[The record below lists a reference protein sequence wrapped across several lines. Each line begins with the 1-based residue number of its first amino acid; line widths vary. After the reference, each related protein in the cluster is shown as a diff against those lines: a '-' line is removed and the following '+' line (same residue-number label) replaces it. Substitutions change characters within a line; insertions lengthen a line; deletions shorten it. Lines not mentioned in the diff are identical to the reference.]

1 MLTYTLPRPTFN
13 MLADFMGK
21 DKAESFAAAIEQ
33 SLNDV
38 QAESRKNTDSLRIEV
53 KAALKDELKNELV
66 TRDVFEERFKVLDE
80 RFKVVD
86 ERFKVVDERFRRQD
100 FKLNVLIALMMIGL
114 TFANPTFV
122 ELIKHVLR

>member
-66 TRDVFEERFKVLDE
+66 TRDVFEERFKVIDE
-80 RFKVVD
+80 RFK
-86 ERFKVVDERFRRQD
+86 RLD
-100 FKLNVLIALMMIGL
+100 FKLNIFIGIALIGI

>member
-21 DKAESFAAAIEQ
+21 D
-33 SLNDV
+33 
-38 QAESRKNTDSLRIEV
+38 
-53 KAALKDELKNELV
+53 KDELKNELV

>member
-86 ERFKVVDERFRRQD
+86 ERFKRLD
-100 FKLNVLIALMMIGL
+100 FKLNIFIGIALIGI